1 MPEFFG
7 LGIESGAAADDGP
20 EFPSEL
26 AAQVAEGPP
35 AQQKVLAFGRSVA
48 GSKILAGTTRT
59 AKASV
64 EIAFDFLLQRLDHAR
79 NGDQHRNTFAADR
92 RHDFGGVEGVFETD
106 GCAQQRWKKCSAES
120 AADSPH
126 CHHV

>member
-7 LGIESGAAADDGP
+7 LGIESGTAADDGP

-35 AQQKVLAFGRSVA
+35 AQQKVLAFVRIVA

-64 EIAFDFLLQRLDHAR
+64 EIAIDFLLQRLDHAR
-79 NGDQHRNTFAADR
+79 NGHQHRITFAADGR
-92 RHDFGGVEGVFETD
+92 PQFGGGEGWFGHDDHTH
-106 GCAQQRWKKCSAES
+106 QRWCK
-120 AADSPH
+120 
-126 CHHV
+126 